1 MDFSYSLVSLRSLAL
16 DMDYF
21 LVPWDTE
28 IMGRRVAEIKKI
40 AVHDSEQAQIQFETF
55 ENWLKSE
62 NIDFCSCRIG
72 HDLIVETDF
81 IQKHNFK
88 FIELNYRPQI
98 NNLQLLDL
106 SNEMVE
112 IQLAAPADKEHLAD
126 MAKSIFKY
134 GRFHQDIALGDEIG
148 NDRYKT
154 WMVNAFSLPFQSVYK
169 CIISNK
175 IAGFFVVEATEKK
188 CHWALTGLAP
198 GLNNR
203 GMGTRVWKS
212 MMHFHQAQGVESIT
226 TSISSHNTAVLNL
239 YAKLNFRFPTPAAT
253 FHWHR

>member
-1 MDFSYSLVSLRSLAL
+1 MTFVWSWMVFSDIKTFPSWEPPFAKIPKSLARDAPL
-16 DMDYF
+16 EYA
-21 LVPWDTE
+21 L
-28 IMGRRVAEIKKI
+28 AEGFHSWLTLGVLKKN
-40 AVHDSEQAQIQFETF
+40 
-55 ENWLKSE
+55 NWK
-62 NIDFCSCRIG
+62 
-72 HDLIVETDF
+72 F

-106 SNEMVE
+106 SNEKVE
-112 IQLAAPADKEHLAD
+112 IQLAAPSDKEHLAD

-169 CIISNK
+169 CIISTK
-175 IAGFFVVEATEKK
+175 IAGFFVVENTEKK

-198 GLNNR
+198 GLNDR